1 MAGGARKTRAPAR
14 PSAITPDTGG
24 PWRPPSPTV
33 ITALVSRKG
42 GVGKTT
48 TAVSLAAALAGRD
61 QRVLLVDLDSQ
72 SSASFSLGVAR
83 ENLAPSAADLL
94 LRDATAPELIRAT
107 PVEGLDLITASVDLM
122 AADVELARS
131 SGFTRRLRHGLES
144 VRDRYDFIFLDCP
157 PSLTVLP
164 QSALVASDAFLVP
177 IQPQYLA
184 VEGVSN
190 LLHAAERLRHH
201 RGGVPPVPLGIVLT
215 MVDYRTRATRK
226 NVDVVRERFG
236 PLVFAVEIRTNVRLA
251 EAPSAGES
259 IFAYDPSST
268 GARSYG
274 LLAEEFL
281 MRARSRLPARAMPAA
296 PVR

>member
-1 MAGGARKTRAPAR
+1 M
-14 PSAITPDTGG
+14 
-24 PWRPPSPTV
+24 

-48 TAVSLAAALAGRD
+48 TAVSLSAALAGRG

-83 ENLAPSAADLL
+83 ESLAPSAADLI
-94 LRDATAPELIRAT
+94 LRGAPAPELIRET
-107 PVEGLDLITASVDLM
+107 PVGGLDLITASVDLM

-131 SGFTRRLRHGLES
+131 SGFTRRLRTGLES

-184 VEGVSN
+184 VEGVMN
-190 LLHAAERLRHH
+190 LLQAAERLRHH
-201 RGGVPPVPLGIVLT
+201 RGGVPTVPLGIVLT
-215 MVDYRTRATRK
+215 MVDYRTRATRE
-226 NVDVVRERFG
+226 NVDLVRSRFG
-236 PLVFAVEIRTNVRLA
+236 SLVFAVEIRTNVRLA
-251 EAPSAGES
+251 EAPSTGEP
-259 IFAYDPSST
+259 IFAYDPDST

-281 MRARSRLPARAMPAA
+281 LRARSRLPAHALPGE

>member
-1 MAGGARKTRAPAR
+1 VIDAFYERLLPGGYLLLGH
-14 PSAITPDTGG
+14 SE
-24 PWRPPSPTV
+24 SLLNV
-33 ITALVSRKG
+33 
-42 GVGKTT
+42 TT
-48 TAVSLAAALAGRD
+48 TAVSLSAALAGRG

-83 ENLAPSAADLL
+83 ENLAPSAADLI
-94 LRDATAPELIRAT
+94 LRGAPAPELIRAT

-131 SGFTRRLRHGLES
+131 SGFTRRLRSGLEA

-184 VEGVSN
+184 VEGVMN
-190 LLHAAERLRHH
+190 LLQSAERLRHH
-201 RGGVPPVPLGIVLT
+201 RGGVPSIPLGIVLT
-215 MVDYRTRATRK
+215 MVDYRTRATRQ
-226 NVDVVRERFG
+226 NVDLVRSRFG
-236 PLVFAVEIRTNVRLA
+236 SLVFAVEIRIKVRLA
-251 EAPSAGES
+251 EAPSTGEP
-259 IFAYDPSST
+259 IFAYDPDST

-281 MRARSRLPARAMPAA
+281 LRARSRLPANTLPAE